1 MKDQNVIV
9 LVILIVL
16 LLLGAILLTG
26 DNKNEELYQDE
37 IIFKDNVK
45 ENSAIKENSIKEN
58 NNTEE
63 ENDIEKDNT
72 IKENNIKEDNQSNK
86 EKMELKIEVLQE
98 GDGETVTK
106 KGDTISVHYTGTLED
121 GTKFDSSIDRGEPF
135 LFTIGAGQVIQ
146 GWEQG
151 TLDMKVG
158 EKRKLTIPAELGYGS
173 SGAGNLIPPN
183 ATIIFDIELMGIQ

>member
-9 LVILIVL
+9 LVTFIVL
-16 LLLGAILLTG
+16 LLLGVMLLTG
-26 DNKNEELYQDE
+26 DNKNEELDQDE
-37 IIFKDNVK
+37 IIFKDN
-45 ENSAIKENSIKEN
+45 IKENSI
-58 NNTEE
+58 E
-63 ENDIEKDNT
+63 EN
-72 IKENNIKEDNQSNK
+72 NQSNK

-135 LFTIGAGQVIQ
+135 SFIIGAGQVIQ

-173 SGAGNLIPPN
+173 RGAGNVIPPN

>member
-16 LLLGAILLTG
+16 LLFGAILLTS
-26 DNKNEELYQDE
+26 DNKDEELYQDE
-37 IIFKDNVK
+37 IIFKDN
-45 ENSAIKENSIKEN
+45 IKENSI
-58 NNTEE
+58 E
-63 ENDIEKDNT
+63 EN
-72 IKENNIKEDNQSNK
+72 NQSNK

-135 LFTIGAGQVIQ
+135 SFIIGAGQVIQ

-173 SGAGNLIPPN
+173 RGAGATIPPN
-183 ATIIFDIELMGIQ
+183 ATIIFDIELMDIQ

>member
-1 MKDQNVIV
+1 MENKNVIV
-9 LVILIVL
+9 LVVLIML
-16 LLLGAILLTG
+16 LVSGAILLTG
-26 DNKNEELYQDE
+26 NNKNEELHQDE
-37 IIFKDNVK
+37 IIFKDNIK
-45 ENSAIKENSIKEN
+45 ENSVIEENSIKEN
-58 NNTEE
+58 N
-63 ENDIEKDNT
+63 EKDNT
-72 IKENNIKEDNQSNK
+72 IKENNIKEDNQSNE

-98 GDGETVTK
+98 GDGEVVTK

-173 SGAGNLIPPN
+173 RGAGNVIPPN

>member
-9 LVILIVL
+9 LVTLIVL
-16 LLLGAILLTG
+16 LVFGTILLT
-26 DNKNEELYQDE
+26 DNNKNEELQEND
-37 IIFKDNVK
+37 IIFKDN
-45 ENSAIKENSIKEN
+45 
-58 NNTEE
+58 T
-63 ENDIEKDNT
+63 
-72 IKENNIKEDNQSNK
+72 KEDNQSNE

-98 GDGETVTK
+98 GDGEVVTK
-106 KGDTISVHYTGTLED
+106 KDDTISVHYTGTLED

-135 LFTIGAGQVIQ
+135 SFIIGAGQVIQ

-151 TLDMKVG
+151 TLGMKVG

>member
-1 MKDQNVIV
+1 MENKNVIV
-9 LVILIVL
+9 LVVLIML
-16 LLLGAILLTG
+16 LVFGTILLTG
-26 DNKNEELYQDE
+26 NNKNEELHQDE

-45 ENSAIKENSIKEN
+45 ENS
-58 NNTEE
+58 
-63 ENDIEKDNT
+63 T
-72 IKENNIKEDNQSNK
+72 IKESNIEKNNQSNE

-98 GDGETVTK
+98 GDGEAVTK

-158 EKRKLTIPAELGYGS
+158 EKRKLIIPAELGYGS

>member
-16 LLLGAILLTG
+16 LLLGAMLLTG
-26 DNKNEELYQDE
+26 DNKNEELDQDE
-37 IIFKDNVK
+37 IIFKDN
-45 ENSAIKENSIKEN
+45 IKEN
-58 NNTEE
+58 
-63 ENDIEKDNT
+63 
-72 IKENNIKEDNQSNK
+72 NQSNK

-98 GDGETVTK
+98 GNGEVLTK

-121 GTKFDSSIDRGEPF
+121 STKFDSSIDRGEPF
-135 LFTIGAGQVIQ
+135 SFTIGAGQVIQ
-146 GWEQG
+146 GWDQG

-173 SGAGNLIPPN
+173 AGAGDAIPPN
-183 ATIIFDIELMGIQ
+183 ATIIFDIELMDIQ

>member
-1 MKDQNVIV
+1 MENKNVIV

-16 LLLGAILLTG
+16 LVFGTILLTG
-26 DNKNEELYQDE
+26 NNKNEELQGND
-37 IIFKDNVK
+37 IIFKDNGK
-45 ENSAIKENSIKEN
+45 EDSVIQEN
-58 NNTEE
+58 NT
-63 ENDIEKDNT
+63 
-72 IKENNIKEDNQSNK
+72 KEDNQSNK

-106 KGDTISVHYTGTLED
+106 KDDTISVHYTGTLED

-135 LFTIGAGQVIQ
+135 SFTIGAGQVIQ

-173 SGAGNLIPPN
+173 AGAGNVIPPN

>member
-1 MKDQNVIV
+1 MENKNVIV
-9 LVILIVL
+9 LVVLIML
-16 LLLGAILLTG
+16 LVFGTILLTG
-26 DNKNEELYQDE
+26 NNKNEELHQDE

-45 ENSAIKENSIKEN
+45 ENS
-58 NNTEE
+58 
-63 ENDIEKDNT
+63 T
-72 IKENNIKEDNQSNK
+72 IKESNIEKNNQSNE

-98 GDGETVTK
+98 GDGEAVTK

-135 LFTIGAGQVIQ
+135 AFTIGAGQVIQ

-183 ATIIFDIELMGIQ
+183 ATIIFDIELISIQ

>member
-1 MKDQNVIV
+1 MENKNVIV
-9 LVILIVL
+9 LVVLIVL
-16 LLLGAILLTG
+16 LVFGTILLTG
-26 DNKNEELYQDE
+26 NNKNGELQGND
-37 IIFKDNVK
+37 IIFKDN
-45 ENSAIKENSIKEN
+45 
-58 NNTEE
+58 T
-63 ENDIEKDNT
+63 
-72 IKENNIKEDNQSNK
+72 KEDNQSNE

-135 LFTIGAGQVIQ
+135 SFIIGAGQVIQ

-158 EKRKLTIPAELGYGS
+158 EKRKLTIPSELGYGS
-173 SGAGNLIPPN
+173 RGAGVTIPPN
-183 ATIIFDIELMGIQ
+183 ATIIFDIELMDVQ

>member
-9 LVILIVL
+9 LVIVIIL
-16 LLLGAILLTG
+16 LLLGAMLLTG
-26 DNKNEELYQDE
+26 DNKNEELDQDE
-37 IIFKDNVK
+37 IIFKDN
-45 ENSAIKENSIKEN
+45 IKEN

-63 ENDIEKDNT
+63 IDTEKDNT
-72 IKENNIKEDNQSNK
+72 TKENNIKEDNQSNE

-98 GDGETVTK
+98 GSGEVLTK

-135 LFTIGAGQVIQ
+135 SFIIGAGQVIQ
-146 GWEQG
+146 GWDQG

-173 SGAGNLIPPN
+173 AGAGDAIPPN
-183 ATIIFDIELMGIQ
+183 ATIIFDIELMDIQ